1 MKKRILQMLV
11 ALVLLI
17 STCAIPAYAADI
29 GPKPSVVLDFEGL
42 EGQTYYATLLSNRD
56 STGPW
61 YVGDYYYDYMGPE
74 AVWQAFT
81 DYTDPD
87 GYYFLNFFGDCTQTQ
102 EFRWTYYPPTEF
114 KVLLYFPETGE
125 FLSSPGTFERY
136 AFDSYFSVNVSE
148 DGLALQHNYDF
159 TWETV
164 SLVCRCVGTI
174 AVELLIG
181 WLFLFRG
188 KQLFRLIC
196 LTNVGTQVLLNL
208 LLNYL
213 NYRAGYFGFLFFYAV
228 LELVV
233 FLLEGI
239 IYTLYLKKHPQERSL
254 HPWLYA
260 LTANLVSFAVGYGIA
275 KLVPGI
281 F

>member
-1 MKKRILQMLV
+1 MI
-11 ALVLLI
+11 ALVLLV
-17 STCAIPAYAADI
+17 SACAIPAYAADT
-29 GPKPSVVLDFEGL
+29 GPKPYVVLDFEGL
-42 EGQTYYATLLSNRD
+42 EGQTYYATLLSDRD

-61 YVGDYYYDYMGPE
+61 YVGDHYYDYMGPE
-74 AVWQAFT
+74 SVWQAFS
-81 DYTDPD
+81 DYSDPD
-87 GYYFLNFFGDCTQTQ
+87 GYYFLNFFADCTESQ
-102 EFRWTYYPPTEF
+102 EFRWTYYPPSEF

-125 FLSSPGTFERY
+125 FVSSFGSFERY
-136 AFDSYFSVNVSE
+136 SFHSYFNAKVTQ
-148 DGLALQHNYDF
+148 DGVVLKKDYPM
-159 TWETV
+159 TWELV

-196 LTNVGTQVLLNL
+196 VTNVVTQVLLNL

-213 NYRAGYFGFLFFYAV
+213 NYRSGYFRFIFFYAV
-228 LELVV
+228 MELAV
-233 FLLEGI
+233 FLLEGF
-239 IYTLYLKKHPQERSL
+239 IYMLYLRKHPQERAL

-260 LTANLVSFAVGYGIA
+260 LTANLVSFAVGVGIA
-275 KLVPGI
+275 KFIPGI